1 MIMAHMHNQ
10 PMALAID
17 SCFIST
23 AGTAP
28 LSHSCDNYS
37 STGSSPSDVDDD
49 GDDGNLV
56 NQSVPFPWKLHEM
69 LEIAEKENFANV
81 VSWLPDHKSFKVYQ
95 TETFVRDIMPKYVS
109 NHSLW
114 LGPLSNKK
122 LIQPILPFIS
132 MSLQFRQTKYKSF
145 QRQCEFHQFYP

>member
-1 MIMAHMHNQ
+1 
-10 PMALAID
+10 MALAIE

-23 AGTAP
+23 AGSAP
-28 LSHSCDNYS
+28 TSLGDNYS
-37 STGSSPSDVDDD
+37 STGSSHSDVDED
-49 GDDGNLV
+49 GDDGNMV

-109 NHSLW
+109 DQSCPSTFYYLR
-114 LGPLSNKK
+114 SN
-122 LIQPILPFIS
+122 
-132 MSLQFRQTKYKSF
+132 
-145 QRQCEFHQFYP
+145 